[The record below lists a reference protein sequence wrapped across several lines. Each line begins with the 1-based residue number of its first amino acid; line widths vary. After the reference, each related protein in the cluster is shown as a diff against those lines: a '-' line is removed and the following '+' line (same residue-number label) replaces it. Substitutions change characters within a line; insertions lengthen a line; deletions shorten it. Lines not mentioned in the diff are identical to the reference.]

1 MVAPSE
7 FLQRFEEFV
16 GASGWRTV
24 MSPSELVEQWRE
36 FVDVCAEGFSSTIYD
51 YRNERSV
58 RDLLQKAFDDPVLR
72 GYSELGSIRE
82 AVEEIDSRFA
92 EECRAGVAMA
102 REEAPWWHRC
112 VPRKAAGD
120 FADDLRAQF
129 GMEDG
134 G

>member
-1 MVAPSE
+1 MARSE

-36 FVDVCAEGFSSTIYD
+36 FVEICAEGFSSTIYD
-51 YRNERSV
+51 YTNERSV

-72 GYSELGSIRE
+72 DYSELGQIRE
-82 AVEEIDSRFA
+82 AVETIDRRFA
-92 EECRAGVAMA
+92 RECRAGVAMA
-102 REEAPWWHRC
+102 GVEAPWWHRC
-112 VPRKAAGD
+112 VPREAVGD

-129 GMEDG
+129 GIEDG